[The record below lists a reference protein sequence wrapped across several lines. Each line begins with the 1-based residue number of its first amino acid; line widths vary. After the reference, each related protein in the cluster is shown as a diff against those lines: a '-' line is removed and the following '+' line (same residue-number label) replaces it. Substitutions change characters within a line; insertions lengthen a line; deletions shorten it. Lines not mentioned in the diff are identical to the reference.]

1 MKRVE
6 AGRRYEGDS
15 VWVWIPREQIVR
27 RDSSR
32 IGMSCVYI
40 FIWDWG
46 GEGRGG
52 GHLRFWKNPR
62 RDK

>member
-6 AGRRYEGDS
+6 AGRRYEGDN

-32 IGMSCVYI
+32 IG
-40 FIWDWG
+40 
-46 GEGRGG
+46 
-52 GHLRFWKNPR
+52 
-62 RDK
+62 